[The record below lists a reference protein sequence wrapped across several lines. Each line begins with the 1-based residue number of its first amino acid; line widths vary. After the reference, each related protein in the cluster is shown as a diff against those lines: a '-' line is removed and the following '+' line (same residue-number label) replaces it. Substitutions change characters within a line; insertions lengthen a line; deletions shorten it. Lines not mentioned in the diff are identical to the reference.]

1 LETGEGEQAR
11 VFRLGAGLNPNRGQT
26 VDVLRVTCGRL
37 GGVTHA
43 TNEDL
48 PMPAFDQQAADTIAH
63 MVKNLR
69 NLDRWLERAT
79 EHATTRKFEVD
90 VLLSSRLAPD
100 AFALVR
106 QIQSVC
112 DTAKL
117 TGARLASIEAPVHP
131 DTETTVTQLR
141 ERIANVAGWLEGLG
155 TAAFAGAGDRK
166 ISTGWMRGK
175 AMTAPDYLFQFALPN
190 FFFHLVTA
198 YSILRHNG
206 VELGKMDYIGGAT
219 LVDP

>member
-1 LETGEGEQAR
+1 
-11 VFRLGAGLNPNRGQT
+11 
-26 VDVLRVTCGRL
+26 
-37 GGVTHA
+37 
-43 TNEDL
+43 
-48 PMPAFDQQAADTIAH
+48 MPAFDQQAADTIAH

-79 EHATTRKFEVD
+79 TNATTRKYEVD

-100 AFALVR
+100 QLPLVR

-117 TGARLASIEAPVHP
+117 TAARLTTIEAPSHP
-131 DTETTVTQLR
+131 DTETTLPQLR

-155 TAAFAGAGDRK
+155 AAAYAGASERK

-175 AMTAPDYLFQFALPN
+175 AMSAPDYLSQFAVPN

-206 VELGKMDYIGGAT
+206 VDLGKMDYIGGAT

>member
-1 LETGEGEQAR
+1 
-11 VFRLGAGLNPNRGQT
+11 
-26 VDVLRVTCGRL
+26 
-37 GGVTHA
+37 
-43 TNEDL
+43 
-48 PMPAFDQQAADTIAH
+48 MPAFDQHAADAIAQ

-79 EHATTRKFEVD
+79 QHAAARKFDVD
-90 VLLSSRLAPD
+90 VLLASRLAPD
-100 AFALVR
+100 QFPLVR
-106 QIQSVC
+106 QIQSAC

-117 TGARLASIEAPVHP
+117 TAARLAGIDAPSHP
-131 DTETTVTQLR
+131 DTETTLVQLR
-141 ERIANVAGWLEGLG
+141 ERIANVASWLEGLG
-155 TAAFAGAGDRK
+155 AAAFDGASERK

-175 AMTAPDYLFQFALPN
+175 AMSASDYLFQFAQPN

-219 LVDP
+219 LVDL